1 MFKSTSDRIK
11 IVSFDECRVNEL
23 LMKCRMLITDYSSV
37 SWDVFYQEK
46 PVLFYQFDADKYM
59 EKQGSYLPLDK
70 KVFGERAVTFEDFTD
85 KLSKLIENDYRDLE
99 DMSELREKY
108 LPLRDNNNCE
118 RIYKAV
124 MELIR

>member
-11 IVSFDECRVNEL
+11 IVSFDECRVTEL

>member
-1 MFKSTSDRIK
+1 M
-11 IVSFDECRVNEL
+11 
-23 LMKCRMLITDYSSV
+23 
-37 SWDVFYQEK
+37 FYQEK